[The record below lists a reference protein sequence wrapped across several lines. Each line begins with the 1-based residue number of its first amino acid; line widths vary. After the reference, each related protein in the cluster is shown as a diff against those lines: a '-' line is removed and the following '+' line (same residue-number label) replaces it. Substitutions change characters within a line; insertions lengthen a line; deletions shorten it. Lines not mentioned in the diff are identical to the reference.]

1 MLDFGMASI
10 AFDLVIGDVSL
21 MQKFRGKCGV
31 PNFMLLMAF
40 QALILRNVAIS
51 FIDADVALKTT
62 NPPLDISFVVKAHPL
77 DRNIP
82 LRLDMA

>member
-10 AFDLVIGDVSL
+10 AFDLAIGDVSL
-21 MQKFRGKCGV
+21 MQEFRSKCGV
-31 PNFMLLMAF
+31 SKFMPLMTF

-62 NPPLDISFVVKAHPL
+62 NPSLDISLVVKAYPL
-77 DRNIP
+77 DRDIP
-82 LRLDMA
+82 FRLDMA